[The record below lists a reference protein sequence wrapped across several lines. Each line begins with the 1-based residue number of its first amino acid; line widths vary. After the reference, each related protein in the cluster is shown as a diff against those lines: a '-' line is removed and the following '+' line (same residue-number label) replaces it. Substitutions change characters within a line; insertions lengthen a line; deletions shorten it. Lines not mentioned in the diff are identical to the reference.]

1 MLTKDADGSVNIV
14 KTEDSLAESTM
25 GGTVVGGLIGLFGGP
40 AGVAIGAASGMALG
54 ATADVARAHLGRD
67 FIAEVT
73 RALAPGRIAL
83 VAEVD
88 EESTEPLDERM
99 KALDGQMFR
108 RDLQDVAD
116 SDYEHSV
123 AAVKSR
129 IAQTKADVPETP
141 RRAQKGCEHSER
153 VSQPGRKMI
162 ADFFDLP
169 PGVLAAVLLML
180 WPAIWAGALI
190 IFALCGDLMRQQKRP
205 APHPMHKA
213 A

>member
-1 MLTKDADGSVNIV
+1 MERMVVVVFDDEARAYEAADVLQSFNEDRTVAVHESWVLTKDADGSVNIV
-14 KTEDSLAESTM
+14 KTEDTLPESTM

-129 IAQTKADVPETP
+129 MAQTKADIARDAAAGT
-141 RRAQKGCEHSER
+141 ER
-153 VSQPGRKMI
+153 LRGR
-162 ADFFDLP
+162 
-169 PGVLAAVLLML
+169 
-180 WPAIWAGALI
+180 
-190 IFALCGDLMRQQKRP
+190 
-205 APHPMHKA
+205 
-213 A
+213 

>member
-1 MLTKDADGSVNIV
+1 MERMVVVVFDDEAKAYEAADVLQSFNEDRSVAVHESWVLTKDADGSVNIV
-14 KTEDSLAESTM
+14 KTEDSLPESTM

-129 IAQTKADVPETP
+129 MAQTKADIG
-141 RRAQKGCEHSER
+141 RDAAAGSER
-153 VSQPGRKMI
+153 LRGKVSAFLHR
-162 ADFFDLP
+162 
-169 PGVLAAVLLML
+169 
-180 WPAIWAGALI
+180 
-190 IFALCGDLMRQQKRP
+190 GDK
-205 APHPMHKA
+205 HDG
-213 A
+213 

>member
-1 MLTKDADGSVNIV
+1 MERMVVVVFDDEAKAYAAADVLESFNEDRSVAVHESWVLTKEADGSVNIV
-14 KTEDSLAESTM
+14 KTEDTLPEGTM
-25 GGTVVGGLIGLFGGP
+25 GGTIVGGLIGLFGGP
-40 AGVAIGAASGMALG
+40 AGLAIGAASGMALG

-88 EESTEPLDERM
+88 EESTEPLDESM

-129 IAQTKADVPETP
+129 IAEAKADIAGEAAAGTE
-141 RRAQKGCEHSER
+141 RLRAKVSE
-153 VSQPGRKMI
+153 
-162 ADFFDLP
+162 FFHR
-169 PGVLAAVLLML
+169 GE
-180 WPAIWAGALI
+180 
-190 IFALCGDLMRQQKRP
+190 K
-205 APHPMHKA
+205 
-213 A
+213 